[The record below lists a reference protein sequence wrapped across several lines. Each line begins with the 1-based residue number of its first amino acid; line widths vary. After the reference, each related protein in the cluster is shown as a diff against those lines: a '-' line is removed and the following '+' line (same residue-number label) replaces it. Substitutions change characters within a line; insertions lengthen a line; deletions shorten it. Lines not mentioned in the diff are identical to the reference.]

1 MSARKLARAL
11 IFLVACHSALPT
23 SAQQTKN
30 ERAKWEIFAQGA
42 GSFHSHVSGLAAIQ
56 NAQPPLLFNV
66 SKSFAK
72 TGRFFTGLRYHFDSK
87 NHIEASFS
95 YSPGRLNVRISR
107 FPLLQPQTLVVWLDY
122 DYWSF
127 NYVRRLP
134 GGPRLKPFL
143 TAGFGIVVFNHGFQ
157 QDPDNLE
164 IKPLGNVGL
173 GLDIPFHRRFSIRFE
188 QRVFVTGTPRATIV
202 VPDPLKIKGKTY
214 DFVPSVGLVWH
225 F

>member
-1 MSARKLARAL
+1 MQTAKQLGQVVCL
-11 IFLVACHSALPT
+11 LVGCLSALSA

-42 GSFHSHVSGLAAIQ
+42 GSFHSHVSGFAAIQ
-56 NAQPPLLFNV
+56 NAQPPLLLRV

-95 YSPGRLNVRISR
+95 YSPGRLNVTISR
-107 FPLLQPQTLVVWLDY
+107 FPPLHPHASVLWLDC

-134 GGPRLKPFL
+134 GGRNFEPFL
-143 TAGFGIVVFNHGFQ
+143 TAGFGILVFNHGF
-157 QDPDNLE
+157 DPGHDDE
-164 IKPLGNVGL
+164 TKPLGNVGL
-173 GLDIPFHRRFSIRFE
+173 GLDIPLHRWSSLRLE
-188 QRVFVTGTPRATIV
+188 QRVFVSGTPRISIV
-202 VPDPLKIKGKTY
+202 SPDPLKIKGKTY